1 MFLFFWNECH
11 FLLGE
16 YPLLLEKVN
25 VFSLEVL
32 TFFVFKR
39 FIFALDRVDFFCLDF
54 FSIERVCFSLHD
66 LNFFLKEFNQFILV
80 RKLFFLQRVILL
92 LLLSFLHYSF
102 LCVEFIER
110 AKFVLSR
117 ELSFIL
123 AIHFLKREKV
133 MRVLLREL
141 SFFFLLEKFPFFP
154 LRDFK
159 KKTIA

>member
-1 MFLFFWNECH
+1 M
-11 FLLGE
+11 
-16 YPLLLEKVN
+16 
-25 VFSLEVL
+25 
-32 TFFVFKR
+32 
-39 FIFALDRVDFFCLDF
+39 
-54 FSIERVCFSLHD
+54 HD

-92 LLLSFLHYSF
+92 LLSFLHYSF

-110 AKFVLSR
+110 AKFVPLSRER

-159 KKTIA
+159 KKNNRLNGFRFFLREEGHGSPQQE